1 MSNENAREIL
11 ASLREEIDSADRDL
25 IDAFTRRMDVAA
37 RIAECKKSGGIAVND
52 PGRERKKMADITSSV
67 DEEMRSYTQVL
78 YSLLFELS
86 RSYQEK
92 LNMDESGLFKEIKCA
107 IDASYTAF
115 PSSARVACQG
125 VEGAYSQLACE
136 KLFRVPD
143 IMYFASFENV
153 FSAIEKGLCTYGILP
168 LENSTAGS
176 VNKVYDLMMEHNFKI
191 VRSVR
196 LKVDHSLLANKGAT
210 LEGIR
215 EIFSHEQAVNQSTE
229 FLRSLGDVKITYC
242 ENTAVAA
249 KTVAESGRTDI
260 AALSSHSCAEL
271 YGLSCLAPSVQD
283 QGNNYTRFICISKN
297 LEIYPGADKTS
308 IMMTISHKPGS
319 LYRVLSRF
327 YALGINLI
335 KLESRPIPERDFEF
349 MFYFDLETSIYSE
362 EYAQLICELDSL
374 CEDFRY
380 LGSYSELV

>member
-1 MSNENAREIL
+1 MENAKEML
-11 ASLREEIDSADRDL
+11 EALRSEIDAADRDL
-25 IDAFTRRMDVAA
+25 IDAFIRRMGISSK
-37 RIAECKKSGGIAVND
+37 IAECKKSGGIGVAD
-52 PGRERKKMADITSSV
+52 PGRERRKMTDITASV
-67 DEEMRSYTQVL
+67 DADMRSYTQVL

-92 LNMDESGLFKEIKCA
+92 INLEESSLYHEIKTA
-107 IDASYTAF
+107 IDKSYTAF
-115 PSSARVACQG
+115 PTSARVACQG
-125 VEGAYSQLACE
+125 VEGAYSQIACE
-136 KLFRVPD
+136 KLFKVPD

-153 FSAIEKGLCTYGILP
+153 FTAIEKGLCTYGILP

-176 VNKVYDLMMEHNFKI
+176 VNKVYDLMMKHNFKI

-196 LKVDHSLLANKGAT
+196 LKVDHSLLARKGT
-210 LEGIR
+210 DIKNIK
-215 EIFSHEQAVNQSTE
+215 EIFSHEQAINQSTE
-229 FLRSLGDVKITYC
+229 FLKSLGDVKITYC

-249 KTVAESGRTDI
+249 KLVAESERNDI

-283 QGNNYTRFICISKN
+283 KGNNYTRFICISKD

-308 IMMTISHKPGS
+308 LMMTISHKPGS

-335 KLESRPIPERDFEF
+335 KLESRPIPDRDFEV
-349 MFYFDLETSIYSE
+349 MFYFDLETSIYSD
-362 EYAQLICELDSL
+362 EYVQLISEIGSL

>member
-1 MSNENAREIL
+1 MENAKEML
-11 ASLREEIDSADRDL
+11 EALRAEIDTADKDL
-25 IDAFTRRMDVAA
+25 LDAFIRRMEISSK
-37 RIAECKKSGGIAVND
+37 IAECKKDGGIGVAD
-52 PGRERKKMADITSSV
+52 PGRERKKMADITSAAGE
-67 DEEMRSYTQVL
+67 DMRSYTQVL

-92 LNMDESGLFKEIKCA
+92 INMEESDLYREIKAA
-107 IDASYTAF
+107 IDANYTAF
-115 PSSARVACQG
+115 PTSARIACQG

-136 KLFRVPD
+136 KLFKVPD

-196 LKVDHSLLANKGAT
+196 LKVDHSLLAVKGAD
-210 LEGIR
+210 LKGIK
-215 EIFSHEQAVNQSTE
+215 EIYSHEQAVGQCGE
-229 FLRSLGDVKITYC
+229 FLKSLGDVKITYC
-242 ENTAVAA
+242 ENTATAA
-249 KTVAESGRTDI
+249 KMVAESGRTDI

-283 QGNNYTRFICISKN
+283 KGNNYTRFICISKA

-308 IMMTISHKPGS
+308 LMLTISHKPGS

-335 KLESRPIPERDFEF
+335 KLESRPIPDRDFEV
-349 MFYFDLETSIYSE
+349 MFYFDLETSIYSD
-362 EYAQLICELDSL
+362 EYAQLISEIKGL

>member
-1 MSNENAREIL
+1 MESAKEMLEA
-11 ASLREEIDSADRDL
+11 LRSEIDAADKDL
-25 IDAFTRRMDVAA
+25 LDAFSRRMEISSK
-37 RIAECKKSGGIAVND
+37 IAECKKGGGIGVAD
-52 PGRERKKMADITSSV
+52 PGRERRKMADITSSV
-67 DEEMRSYTQVL
+67 KGDMRSYTQVL

-92 LNMDESGLFKEIKCA
+92 INMENSSLYSEIKTA
-107 IDASYTAF
+107 IDKNYTAF
-115 PSSARVACQG
+115 PSSARIACQG
-125 VEGAYSQLACE
+125 VEGAYSQIACE
-136 KLFRVPD
+136 KLFKVPD

-153 FSAIEKGLCTYGILP
+153 FSAIEKGLCNYGILP

-176 VNKVYDLMMEHNFKI
+176 VNMVYDLMMKHNFKI

-196 LKVDHSLLANKGAT
+196 LKVDHSLLARGGTDIKNIK
-210 LEGIR
+210 
-215 EIFSHEQAVNQSTE
+215 EIFSHEQAINQCSG
-229 FLRSLGDVKITYC
+229 FLKSLGDVKITYC

-249 KTVAESGRTDI
+249 KLVAESGRTDI
-260 AALSSHSCAEL
+260 AALSSHACAEL
-271 YGLSCLAPSVQD
+271 YGLSCLAPCVQD
-283 QGNNYTRFICISKN
+283 KGNNYTRFICISKD

-308 IMMTISHKPGS
+308 LMLTISHKPGS

-335 KLESRPIPERDFEF
+335 KLESRPIPDRDFEV
-349 MFYFDLETSIYSE
+349 MFYFDLETSIYSD
-362 EYAQLICELDSL
+362 EYAQLISEVGSL

>member
-1 MSNENAREIL
+1 MENAKEML
-11 ASLREEIDSADRDL
+11 EALRLEIDAADKDL
-25 IDAFTRRMDVAA
+25 LDAFMRRMEVSSK
-37 RIAECKKSGGIAVND
+37 IAECKKGGGIGVAD
-52 PGRERKKMADITSSV
+52 PGRERRKMADITASV
-67 DEEMRSYTQVL
+67 GDDMKSYTQVL

-92 LNMDESGLFKEIKCA
+92 INTAESSLYREIKTA
-107 IDASYTAF
+107 IDANYTVF
-115 PSSARVACQG
+115 PTSARVACQG
-125 VEGAYSQLACE
+125 VEGAYSQIACE

-153 FSAIEKGLCTYGILP
+153 FTAIEKGLCTYGILP

-196 LKVDHSLLANKGAT
+196 LKVDHSLLANKGAD
-210 LEGIR
+210 IKNIK
-215 EIFSHEQAVNQSTE
+215 EIFSHEQAVNQCTE
-229 FLRSLGDVKITYC
+229 YLKTLGDVKITYC
-242 ENTAVAA
+242 ENTAMAA
-249 KTVAESGRTDI
+249 KIVAESGRNDV
-260 AALSSHSCAEL
+260 AALSSHACAEL
-271 YGLSCLAPSVQD
+271 YGLDCLAPCVQD
-283 QGNNYTRFICISKN
+283 KGNNYTRFICISKN

-308 IMMTISHKPGS
+308 LMLTISHKPGS

-327 YALGINLI
+327 YALGINLL
-335 KLESRPIPERDFEF
+335 KLESRPIPDRDFEV
-349 MFYFDLETSIYSE
+349 MFYFDLETSIYSD
-362 EYAQLICELDSL
+362 EYAQLVSEVGSL

>member
-1 MSNENAREIL
+1 MENVKEIL
-11 ASLREEIDSADRDL
+11 SALRAEIDVADKEL
-25 IDAFTRRMDVAA
+25 LEAFIKRMEISSK
-37 RIAECKKSGGIAVND
+37 IAECKKNGGIGVAD
-52 PGRERKKMADITSSV
+52 PGRERRKMAEITGAAG
-67 DEEMRSYTQVL
+67 DDMRSYTQVL

-92 LNMDESGLFKEIKCA
+92 INMEDSVLYNEIKEA
-107 IDASYTAF
+107 IDANYTAF
-115 PSSARVACQG
+115 PSSARIACQG
-125 VEGAYSQLACE
+125 VEGAYSQIACE
-136 KLFRVPD
+136 KLFKVPD
-143 IMYFASFENV
+143 IMYFATFENV

-196 LKVDHSLLANKGAT
+196 LKVDHSLLALRGTDIK
-210 LEGIR
+210 EIR
-215 EIFSHEQAVNQSTE
+215 EIYSHEQAVNQCTE
-229 FLRSLGDVKITYC
+229 FLKTLGDVKIVYC

-249 KTVAESGRTDI
+249 KMVAQSGRNDI

-271 YGLSCLAPSVQD
+271 YGLSCLAPCVQD
-283 QGNNYTRFICISKN
+283 KGNNYTRFICISKN

-308 IMMTISHKPGS
+308 LMLTISHKPGS

-327 YALGINLI
+327 YALGINLL
-335 KLESRPIPERDFEF
+335 KLESRPIPDRNFEF

-362 EYAQLICELDSL
+362 EYAQLISEIGNL

-380 LGSYSELV
+380 LGSYSEFV

>member
-1 MSNENAREIL
+1 MENAREML
-11 ASLREEIDSADRDL
+11 DALRGEIDIADKAL
-25 IDAFTRRMDVAA
+25 LEAFVKRMEVASKIA
-37 RIAECKKSGGIAVND
+37 RCKKDGGIGVAD
-52 PGRERKKMADITSSV
+52 PGRERRKMAEITAAAGEDMSS
-67 DEEMRSYTQVL
+67 YAQVL

-92 LNMDESGLFKEIKCA
+92 LNTEDSPLYREIKSA
-107 IDASYTAF
+107 IDANYTEF
-115 PSSARVACQG
+115 PRGARVACQG
-125 VEGAYSQLACE
+125 VEGAYSQIACE

-143 IMYFASFENV
+143 IMYFATFENV
-153 FSAIEKGLCTYGILP
+153 FTAIEKGLCTYGILP

-176 VNKVYDLMMEHNFKI
+176 VTKVYDLMMKHNFKI

-196 LKVDHSLLANKGAT
+196 LKVDHSLLALRGAK
-210 LEGIR
+210 LDGIR
-215 EIFSHEQAVNQSTE
+215 EIYSHEQAVNQSTE
-229 FLRSLGDVKITYC
+229 FLRTLGDVKITYC

-249 KTVAESGRTDI
+249 KMVAESGRTDV

-283 QGNNYTRFICISKN
+283 RGNNYTRFICISKN

-308 IMMTISHKPGS
+308 LMLTVSHKPGS

-327 YALGINLI
+327 YALGINLL
-335 KLESRPIPERDFEF
+335 KLESRPIPERDFEV

-362 EYAQLICELDSL
+362 QYAQLISEIGNL